1 MTYESDIPSWWR
13 EAIAIEYLPCRDFKK
28 GTRLAEINF
37 ALLSEDQINQAISS
51 HKVISYGRIIQN
63 VDPATF
69 RSRMLRSLF
78 SPTFR
83 PIAHIDSE
91 AVTPNG
97 IVSKYHFP
105 LLGNPINVC
114 DPIEGFNSHIQVL
127 DNGVLYQWK
136 IARFE
141 VAEGRHYGRW
151 VSDFVDLSEFDTTCN
166 EFQELMLLKSKTD
179 SPLDFYADKA
189 EQYIEK
195 LKSFRHKAF
204 TELLNAHETFK
215 QRDTT
220 SRSKVVAYKPPSLSH
235 LETMKIMDG
244 DIYTACFIAPVFYRA
259 AIKHC
264 CKSQEI
270 KRNNQSNQ
278 PDALDEI
285 YEERA
290 QSIIMA
296 VACLEAIA
304 NEIGGI
310 KHKEIWSTLEK
321 LTLSEKLKFIHLFST
336 PPSAFDTSKHPFQF
350 VSKIVTARNE
360 MIHFKNN
367 FSKCKILN
375 DVAVSRMEVTLDSE
389 LIEKIPKV
397 LEDSIKEIYLL
408 SGLPEPLWLKDQ
420 PGWKLG

>member
-1 MTYESDIPSWWR
+1 
-13 EAIAIEYLPCRDFKK
+13 
-28 GTRLAEINF
+28 
-37 ALLSEDQINQAISS
+37 
-51 HKVISYGRIIQN
+51 
-63 VDPATF
+63 
-69 RSRMLRSLF
+69 
-78 SPTFR
+78 
-83 PIAHIDSE
+83 
-91 AVTPNG
+91 
-97 IVSKYHFP
+97 
-105 LLGNPINVC
+105 
-114 DPIEGFNSHIQVL
+114 
-127 DNGVLYQWK
+127 
-136 IARFE
+136 
-141 VAEGRHYGRW
+141 
-151 VSDFVDLSEFDTTCN
+151 
-166 EFQELMLLKSKTD
+166 
-179 SPLDFYADKA
+179 
-189 EQYIEK
+189 
-195 LKSFRHKAF
+195 
-204 TELLNAHETFK
+204 
-215 QRDTT
+215 
-220 SRSKVVAYKPPSLSH
+220 
-235 LETMKIMDG
+235 MDG

-420 PGWKLG
+420 LGWKLG